1 MQVALCLV
9 FWLKLLLVLFVF
21 ILLFLALFHLN
32 IAFDSWLWLLLV
44 LVFHYHSINNNN
56 KNVIN
61 ISVAVVACGALI
73 RQLRWAPGRT
83 SSTSTSSDADVFISF
98 CYLSNAITAIASC
111 ARSPQPQ
118 PFIDPIYDDK
128 AGPIDKG
135 NNNNELLWA
144 ATARHPLWVI
154 LCVQVCVCVSGG
166 WASVCVCVCEWFR
179 GGLYVHIFDFP
190 DLYSSWS
197 TNYYYYGLNIFFL
210 FSMRNF
216 FAQISHIIVIK
227 LL

>member
-9 FWLKLLLVLFVF
+9 FWLKLLLILVLLCFYF
-21 ILLFLALFHLN
+21 CLFYSLSRSLSFKICFSEN
-32 IAFDSWLWLLLV
+32 IAFDSWLWFFLLMLF

-61 ISVAVVACGALI
+61 GVAVVAACAALI
-73 RQLRWAPGRT
+73 RQLRLAPGRT
-83 SSTSTSSDADVFISF
+83 SSTSSSSDADVFISL

-111 ARSPQPQ
+111 ARAPQPQ

-135 NNNNELLWA
+135 NNNELLWA

-154 LCVQVCVCVSGG
+154 VCV
-166 WASVCVCVCEWFR
+166 
-179 GGLYVHIFDFP
+179 
-190 DLYSSWS
+190 
-197 TNYYYYGLNIFFL
+197 
-210 FSMRNF
+210 
-216 FAQISHIIVIK
+216 
-227 LL
+227 